1 MKLAVNV
8 ACSVAPAGAVAGA
21 TEQAT
26 LTASFT
32 YAGVA
37 PPLSASATLSD
48 LTTVLAGGNGLV
60 LTKAVDR
67 ASALPGEVLT
77 YTITY
82 TNLSNAP
89 LTAIEVADATPA
101 WTVFEDAAC
110 GTAGEGL
117 SACGV
122 SQQPAAGTTGA
133 VRWTMSGSLLPGGSG
148 SVSYRVRVQ

>member
-1 MKLAVNV
+1 V
-8 ACSVAPAGAVAGA
+8 
-21 TEQAT
+21 
-26 LTASFT
+26 
-32 YAGVA
+32 
-37 PPLSASATLSD
+37 
-48 LTTVLAGGNGLV
+48 TTVLAAGNGLV

-89 LTAIEVADATPA
+89 LGAIEVADATPS

-110 GTAGEGL
+110 GAAGAGL

-122 SQQPAAGTTGA
+122 SQQPSAGAAGS
-133 VRWTMSGSLLPGGSG
+133 VRWTMTGALLPGASG
-148 SVSYRVRVQ
+148 SVTYRVRVQ